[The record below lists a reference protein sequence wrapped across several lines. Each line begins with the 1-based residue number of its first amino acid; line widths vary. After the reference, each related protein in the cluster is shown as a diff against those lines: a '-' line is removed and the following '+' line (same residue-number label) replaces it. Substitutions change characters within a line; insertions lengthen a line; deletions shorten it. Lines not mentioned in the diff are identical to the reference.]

1 MEFQILPD
9 FDSLQLI
16 QDALEKTKGNVI
28 PIDSILQ
35 YGKEEL
41 TYLTRQ
47 TVNDSKIEGVSTAEE
62 DKKEGTKNHFSSSIL
77 PFTTI
82 FNYYLSKS
90 CSKTNIGC
98 KSCVNHECL
107 LEYKSKSLK

>member
-1 MEFQILPD
+1 LEFQILPD
-9 FDSLQLI
+9 FDRLQLV

-41 TYLTRQ
+41 TYLTLQ
-47 TVNDSKIEGVSTAEE
+47 TVNDSKIEGVIATEE
-62 DKKEGTKNHFSSSIL
+62 DKKEGATKNHLSSSIL

-90 CSKTNIGC
+90 CTKTSTQC

-107 LEYKSKSLK
+107 LEYKGKLE

>member
-1 MEFQILPD
+1 M
-9 FDSLQLI
+9 
-16 QDALEKTKGNVI
+16 I

-35 YGKEEL
+35 YGKEKL
-41 TYLTRQ
+41 TYLTLQ
-47 TVNDSKIEGVSTAEE
+47 TVNDSKIEGVSKAEE
-62 DKKEGTKNHFSSSIL
+62 DKKDEATKNHLSSSIL

-90 CSKTNIGC
+90 CSKTNTGC

-107 LEYKSKSLK
+107 LEYKGKLEWAACI